1 MRRTFFLPIA
11 IGIVS
16 ILSISAQNKLD
27 IAYLTK
33 NTYVYTTYSDYKG
46 TPFPANGLYVVTND
60 GVILIDALWD
70 ATQTQPLLDS
80 IEKRHNQKVK
90 ICITTHFHDDRTAG
104 LDVLKANGVKTYSS
118 LLSFEKGT
126 ERGEKTTE
134 FQFIQDTS
142 FSLGGIT
149 CQTF

>member
-1 MRRTFFLPIA
+1 MKKLFFLIF
-11 IGIVS
+11 S
-16 ILSISAQNKLD
+16 ILSLSAQNKLD
-27 IAYLTK
+27 IAYLTT
-33 NTYVYTTYSDYKG
+33 NTYVYTTYKEHDGKV
-46 TPFPANGLYVVTND
+46 FPANGLYVVTND

-104 LDVLKANGVKTYSS
+104 LDILKANGVKTYSS
-118 LLSFEKGT
+118 LLSFKTGT
-126 ERGEKTTE
+126 QRGEKTTE